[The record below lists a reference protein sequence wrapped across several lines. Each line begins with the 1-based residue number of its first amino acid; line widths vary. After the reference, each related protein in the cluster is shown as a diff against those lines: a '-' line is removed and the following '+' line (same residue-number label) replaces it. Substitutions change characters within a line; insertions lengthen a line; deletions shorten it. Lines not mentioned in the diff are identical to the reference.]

1 MLKAKG
7 SKDMAQIGGVLPAL
21 VTPVNAE
28 GRFQAKPFEELL
40 DRVYRAGVHGVYV
53 CGQTGEGLQ
62 LSFDDR
68 RAATECAVRHSPR
81 GANVIVHVGTATT
94 ADAVA
99 LARHA
104 ARSGAHYISSLPPA
118 GTYSFEEIRRYYEA
132 LAQASDLP
140 LLVYYFPTIASS
152 IRSTEQILDL
162 CSIPNV
168 AGLKFTHSD
177 FFSLWAIRQ
186 TGAVVFAGSDE
197 MLLAGLIMGANGGIG
212 STYNLIPET
221 YVELYRQT
229 SSGQWDEARLTQDKI
244 NKFIQVILRYPVQ
257 SAIKQLLGWSGID
270 CGSCVPPRRE
280 LTALEQTELREL
292 MLGTELGRTL
302 LAAPVQV

>member
-1 MLKAKG
+1 M
-7 SKDMAQIGGVLPAL
+7 SNIGGVLPAL

-28 GRFQAKPFEELL
+28 GTFQAKPFEELL
-40 DRVYRAGVHGVYV
+40 DRVYSAGVHGVYV

-62 LSFDDR
+62 LSMGDR
-68 RAATECAVRHSPR
+68 RAATECAVRHSPK
-81 GANVIVHVGTATT
+81 GANVIVHVGAATT
-94 ADAVA
+94 ADAVS

-104 ARSGAHYISSLPPA
+104 ASTGANYISSLPPA
-118 GTYSFEEIRRYYEA
+118 GSYSFGEIRKYYEA

-152 IRSTEQILDL
+152 IRTTADILDL

-186 TGAVVFAGSDE
+186 TGKVVFAGSDE

-221 YVELYRQT
+221 YVELYNQT
-229 SSGQWDEARLTQDKI
+229 SAGQWDEARRTQDKI
-244 NKFIQVILRYPVQ
+244 NKFIQVLLRYPVQ
-257 SAIKQLLGWSGID
+257 SAIKQLLGWTGLD

-280 LTALEQTELREL
+280 LTQKEQVELRDL
-292 MLGTELGRTL
+292 MLETELGRTL
-302 LAAPVQV
+302 LATTVQV